1 MSEHLSS
8 PSATTRPD
16 EKEAVEDALA
26 AKIQELERAKASL
39 DVFVTAASHDLI
51 SPLQT
56 ILGFSRL
63 LEREIGDGS
72 PTCSEFLGHI
82 DRSVTR
88 MHMTIQRLTEH
99 ARITSR
105 ELVRERVMLGEIVE
119 QARMQLCS
127 EIDASGAEI
136 RLERDITLDGDRHLL
151 TVLIEELLANAI
163 RYAADTPPQIRI
175 ESRLDP
181 DRNGGMASISVRDDG
196 IGFEPEFAEAIF
208 EPLRRLHG
216 PADRPGAGLGLAI
229 CRSIVRAHGGTI
241 HAEGEPRVGSI
252 FRIQLPSEWEEA
264 PSPAT

>member
-1 MSEHLSS
+1 MSQHL
-8 PSATTRPD
+8 PFPTAATHPGGEDTS
-16 EKEAVEDALA
+16 KEVLA
-26 AKIQELERAKASL
+26 AKICELERSKEVL
-39 DVFVTAASHDLI
+39 DVFVAAASHDLI

-99 ARITSR
+99 ARMTSR
-105 ELVRERVMLGEIVE
+105 ELVRERSMLAEIVD
-119 QARMQLCS
+119 QARMRLGS
-127 EIDASGAEI
+127 EIEATGTEI
-136 RLERDITLDGDRHLL
+136 RVEHDITLDGDRHLL

-163 RYAADTPPQIRI
+163 RYAADTPPQVRI
-175 ESRLDP
+175 EGRLE
-181 DRNGGMASISVRDDG
+181 RAGNGGMASISVRDDG
-196 IGFEPEFAEAIF
+196 IGFEPKFAEDIF

-216 PADRPGAGLGLAI
+216 PADRPGAGMGLAT

-241 HAEGEPRVGSI
+241 RAEGEPRVGSV
-252 FRIQLPSEWEEA
+252 FHVALPSEWEEA